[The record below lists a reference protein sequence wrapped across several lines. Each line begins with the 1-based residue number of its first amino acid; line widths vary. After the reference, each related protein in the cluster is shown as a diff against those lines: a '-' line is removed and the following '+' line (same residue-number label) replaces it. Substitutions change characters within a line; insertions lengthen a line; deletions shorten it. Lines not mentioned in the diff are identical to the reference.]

1 MTSSLQIESVYVVYF
16 FYNLNSN
23 AIIISNGMVAA
34 ALLLKVPLSVF
45 RLLVGLGSLEILL
58 LIKIIIISWK
68 TSVVVDITSRFFCSA
83 FCGEELCDIF
93 ECIFIFQ
100 LVEAR
105 LKLSYL

>member
-1 MTSSLQIESVYVVYF
+1 MLCIF

-58 LIKIIIISWK
+58 LINYFME
-68 TSVVVDITSRFFCSA
+68 DIRC
-83 FCGEELCDIF
+83 C
-93 ECIFIFQ
+93 
-100 LVEAR
+100 
-105 LKLSYL
+105 